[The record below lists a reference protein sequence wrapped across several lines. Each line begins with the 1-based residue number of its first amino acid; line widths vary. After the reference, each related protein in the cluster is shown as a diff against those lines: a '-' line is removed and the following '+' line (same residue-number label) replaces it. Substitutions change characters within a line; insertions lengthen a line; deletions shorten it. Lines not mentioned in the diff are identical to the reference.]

1 MAIHLYKTS
10 TPSTRNGAV
19 DSQVKSNTRN
29 NLIYGQHR
37 CGKGRNARGIITAR
51 HRGGGH
57 KRLYRKIDFRRNEKD
72 IYGRI
77 VTIEYDPNRNAYICL
92 IHYGDGEKRYIL
104 HPRGA
109 IIGDTII
116 SGTEVPIKMGN
127 ALPLSEVLIDQ
138 KEESTSTDMP
148 LGTAIHNI
156 EITLGKGGQ
165 LARAAG
171 AVAKLIAKEGK
182 SATLKLPSGEVRL
195 ISKNCSAT
203 VGQVGNTGV
212 NQKSLGRAGSKCW
225 LGKRPVVRGVVM
237 NPVDHPHGGGEG
249 RAPIGRKKPA
259 TPWGYPA
266 LGRRSRKRNKYSD
279 NLILRRRTK

>member
-10 TPSTRNGAV
+10 TLGTRNGAV
-19 DSQVKSNTRN
+19 DS
-29 NLIYGQHR
+29 QHR

-57 KRLYRKIDFRRNEKD
+57 KRLYQ
-72 IYGRI
+72 YG
-77 VTIEYDPNRNAYICL
+77 PNRNAYICL
-92 IHYGDGEKRYIL
+92 THYKDGEKKYIL
-104 HPRGA
+104 HPSGA
-109 IIGDTII
+109 IIRDTIV
-116 SGTEVPIKMGN
+116 SGTGVPIKMGN
-127 ALPLSEVLIDQ
+127 ALPLSARYSNMEKTKLFQAPTEPEAPLVSKRGGRVIHISFD
-138 KEESTSTDMP
+138 ESTSTDMP

-156 EITLGKGGQ
+156 EITLGRGGQ

-171 AVAKLIAKEGK
+171 E
-182 SATLKLPSGEVRL
+182 SATLKLPFGEVHL
-195 ISKNCSAT
+195 ISKNCSAI
-203 VGQVGNTGV
+203 VRQVGNVGV

-249 RAPIGRKKPA
+249 RAPIGRKKPT
-259 TPWGYPA
+259 TPWGYPE

-279 NLILRRRTK
+279 NLILRQW